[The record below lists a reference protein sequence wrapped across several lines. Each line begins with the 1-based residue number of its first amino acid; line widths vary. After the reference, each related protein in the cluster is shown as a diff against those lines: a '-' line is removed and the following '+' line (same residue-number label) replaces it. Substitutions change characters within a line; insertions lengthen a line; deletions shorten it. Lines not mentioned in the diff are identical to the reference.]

1 MAGRAGAAAPLC
13 SERFGSG
20 RARSCRAAA
29 DGSLRWEGGAR
40 RWWGRPGAPAPL
52 SRLLTVLLPQ
62 GFPESVSADYLPYQ
76 LWDSV
81 QVGGRARGRRAAGLG
96 PGRAPHPA
104 LSLQAFASSLSGSL
118 ATHAVL
124 LGIGVGNAE
133 ASVSAATA
141 TWLVKGKPGAAPPRP
156 EARPLPAVLA
166 SGPGCGAVAGPGPGT
181 ESL

>member
-29 DGSLRWEGGAR
+29 DGSLRWESGAR

-81 QVGGRARGRRAAGLG
+81 QVGAGGGRAGGGARARPRPSPGPLPPGLCLQPLGLPGHPRGPAGHRGGKCGGLG
-96 PGRAPHPA
+96 
-104 LSLQAFASSLSGSL
+104 FSGHGHL
-118 ATHAVL
+118 A
-124 LGIGVGNAE
+124 GE
-133 ASVSAATA
+133 
-141 TWLVKGKPGAAPPRP
+141 R
-156 EARPLPAVLA
+156 
-166 SGPGCGAVAGPGPGT
+166 
-181 ESL
+181 